1 MNENLIL
8 NILNR
13 ILKEADCSKEI
24 EEDEEKLEEFSGVGA
39 VGGFTMPLGASAPD
53 VGEPI
58 LKATKKKRRKNGR

>member
-13 ILKEADCSKEI
+13 ILKESDCNEI
-24 EEDEEKLEEFSGVGA
+24 EEDEDKLEEFSGVGA

-58 LKATKKKRRKNGR
+58 LKATKRKRRKNGR

>member
-13 ILKEADCSKEI
+13 ILKESDYNEI
-24 EEDEEKLEEFSGVGA
+24 EEDEDKLEEFSGVGA

-58 LKATKKKRRKNGR
+58 LKATKRKRRKNGR